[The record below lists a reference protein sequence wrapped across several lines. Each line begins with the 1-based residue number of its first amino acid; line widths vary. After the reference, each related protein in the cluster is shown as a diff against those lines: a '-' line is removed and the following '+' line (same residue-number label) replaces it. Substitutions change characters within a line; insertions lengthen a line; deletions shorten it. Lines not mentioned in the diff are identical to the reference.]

1 MAHAKLLIQIHDLG
15 IHGGGKYRS
24 RRVPG
29 QGSVIFRLAGK
40 LLDTEEVIPLLFPR
54 QGVQRFIILLV
65 SQISAS
71 SGSAQ
76 TRIKCIDAQLRHYAR
91 QHQNPQH
98 LPRQFVFSR
107 PVQIQK
113 HTIDRNKYQGQHFN
127 AGVKIFTLHEFFT
140 GK

>member
-1 MAHAKLLIQIHDLG
+1 MAHAKFLIQIHDLG
-15 IHGGGKYRS
+15 IHGRGKYRS

-54 QGVQRFIILLV
+54 QGVQRLIILLV
-65 SQISAS
+65 SQISTS

-76 TRIKCIDAQLRHYAR
+76 TCIKCIDAQLRHYAR

-98 LPRQFVFSR
+98 LPRQFAL
-107 PVQIQK
+107 PCPIQIQD
-113 HTIDRNKYQGQHFN
+113 HPVDCNEHQRQHFN
-127 AGVKIFTLHEFFT
+127 TRVEILALHEFLT

>member
-40 LLDTEEVIPLLFPR
+40 LLDTEEVIPLLLPR
-54 QGVQRFIILLV
+54 QGVQRLIILLV

-113 HTIDRNKYQGQHFN
+113 HTIDRNEHQRQHFN
-127 AGVKIFTLHEFFT
+127 TRVEILALHEFFT

>member
-40 LLDTEEVIPLLFPR
+40 LLDTEEVIPLLFLR
-54 QGVQRFIILLV
+54 QGVQRLIILLV

-113 HTIDRNKYQGQHFN
+113 HTIDRNEHQRQHFN
-127 AGVKIFTLHEFFT
+127 TRVEILALHEFLT

>member
-1 MAHAKLLIQIHDLG
+1 MTHTQHFIQVHDVG
-15 IHGGGKYRS
+15 IHGGGKYGS
-24 RRVPG
+24 RRV
-29 QGSVIFRLAGK
+29 SRKSTVIFRLAGK
-40 LLDTEEVIPLLFPR
+40 LLDTEEVIPLLFLR
-54 QGVQRFIILLV
+54 KGVQRLIILLV

-98 LPRQFVFSR
+98 LPRQFALPR
-107 PVQIQK
+107 PVQIQD
-113 HTIDRNKYQGQHFN
+113 HPVDRNEHQRQHFN
-127 AGVKIFTLHEFFT
+127 TRVEILALHEFFT

>member
-1 MAHAKLLIQIHDLG
+1 MTHTQHFIQVHDVG
-15 IHGGGKYRS
+15 IHGGGKYGS
-24 RRVPG
+24 RRV
-29 QGSVIFRLAGK
+29 SRKSTVIFRLAGK
-40 LLDTEEVIPLLFPR
+40 LLNTEEVIPLLFLR
-54 QGVQRFIILLV
+54 KGVQCLIILLV

-127 AGVKIFTLHEFFT
+127 AGVKIFTLHEFLT

>member
-1 MAHAKLLIQIHDLG
+1 MTHAKLLIQIHDPG

-24 RRVPG
+24 RRVSG

-40 LLDTEEVIPLLFPR
+40 LLDTEKVIPLLFPR

-71 SGSAQ
+71 SRSAQ
-76 TRIKCIDAQLRHYAR
+76 TRIKCIDTQLRHYAR

-98 LPRQFVFSR
+98 LPRQFALPC
-107 PVQIQK
+107 PVQIQD
-113 HTIDRNKYQGQHFN
+113 HPVDRNEHQRQHFN
-127 AGVKIFTLHEFFT
+127 TRVEILALHEFLT